1 MPKQELNNTTEDYLR
16 AIFRLEERDGVATN
30 AELSRELGISAPAAS
45 EMVRKMATQKLV
57 QYRKY
62 RGATL
67 TRRGKD
73 AALMISRRHRLWEV
87 FLIRHLGF
95 AWDQVHDHADLLEH
109 VAAPELIDR
118 LDEFLGHPSHDPH
131 GDPIPGAD
139 GSMPER
145 NLITIAEIADGKS
158 GTIRRVSDEFPELL
172 RYAASLGLQIGSA
185 VEVIERISFDGSVR
199 LRTEGGEVVVSEKL
213 AASVSVE
220 PEESEEN

>member
-1 MPKQELNNTTEDYLR
+1 MPKPELNNTTEDYLR
-16 AIFRLEERDGVATN
+16 AIFRLEERDGVATT

-45 EMVRKMATQKLV
+45 EMVRKMASQKLV

-67 TRRGKD
+67 TKRGREE
-73 AALMISRRHRLWEV
+73 ALMITRRHRLWEV

-95 AWDQVHDHADLLEH
+95 AWDQVHDHADRLEH
-109 VAAPELIDR
+109 VGAPELIDR

-131 GDPIPGAD
+131 GDPIPAAD
-139 GSMPER
+139 GSMPVR
-145 NLITIAEIADGKS
+145 HLVTIGEMGVDAE

-172 RYAASLGLQIGSA
+172 RYAASLGLHIGSE
-185 VEVIERISFDGSVR
+185 VRVIERITFDGSVR
-199 LRTEGGEVVVSEKL
+199 LLTDGREVVVSEKL

-220 PEESEEN
+220 PMGE